1 MSNGSDGCYTG
12 HMRSTT
18 HSPTA
23 PVAPVSVIFL
33 ALLALVGCSS
43 QKELPAPAQSSSPSA
58 PASPANQ
65 TPSASPNLASFC
77 EPATAIGRE
86 ATQVGGPTKYLEKKN
101 FTLTLTTNCGEI
113 VVEADAAKAPA
124 TVTTIG
130 FLANAKFYD
139 NSLCHRLTTSGIFV
153 LQCGDPTASG
163 TGGPGFTF
171 ADENLPSATGVNY
184 PKGTVAMANSGPN
197 TNGSQF
203 FLVYADTTLGP
214 NYSIWG
220 KITQG
225 LDILEKI
232 AALGTEDGGPDGKPK
247 FPVEIRTA
255 RLK

>member
-12 HMRSTT
+12 YMRSTT
-18 HSPTA
+18 HTPKA
-23 PVAPVSVIFL
+23 PVAPVSVILL

-43 QKELPAPAQSSSPSA
+43 QKELPAPSQSSSPSA
-58 PASPANQ
+58 TASPANQ
-65 TPSASPNLASFC
+65 TPSSSSSSSTLSSFC

-153 LQCGDPTASG
+153 LQCGD
-163 TGGPGFTF
+163 
-171 ADENLPSATGVNY
+171 LH
-184 PKGTVAMANSGPN
+184 
-197 TNGSQF
+197 
-203 FLVYADTTLGP
+203 
-214 NYSIWG
+214 
-220 KITQG
+220 
-225 LDILEKI
+225 
-232 AALGTEDGGPDGKPK
+232 
-247 FPVEIRTA
+247 R
-255 RLK
+255 